1 MDSPLK
7 GEDLAYFV
15 DNSSPYTYLDRGSE
29 ILITPTPNTLTN
41 VMKLFLDTAIV
52 SDIEERVSTGL
63 IDGITTNPTLSRKS
77 GRDPWKVYRDIIE
90 LGVDDLSIEV
100 YGESYDELL
109 KNSLTVNE
117 NYGNVATIKLPCTID
132 GLKVCKYLRNIGIRV
147 NMTLV
152 FSVSQALLCGL
163 AGAMYVSPFIGRM
176 DDNSLDGMKLINDIS
191 NVFKKQFIN
200 TLILAASVRDAQSVG
215 VAFGLGADIC
225 TVPPKVFDD
234 MAKHVLTDK
243 GLEQFNADFLA

>member
-1 MDSPLK
+1 
-7 GEDLAYFV
+7 
-15 DNSSPYTYLDRGSE
+15 
-29 ILITPTPNTLTN
+29 
-41 VMKLFLDTAIV
+41 MKLFLDTAIV

-63 IDGITTNPTLSRKS
+63 IDGITTNPTLIKKS
-77 GRDPWKVYRDIIE
+77 GRDPWTVYRDIVE

-109 KNSLTVNE
+109 KNSLIVNE

-152 FSVSQALLCGL
+152 FSVSQAILCGL
-163 AGAMYVSPFIGRM
+163 AGATYVSPFIGRM

-191 NVFKKQFIN
+191 NVYATSGVN
-200 TLILAASVRDAQSVG
+200 TKVLAASVRDVQSVG

-225 TVPPKVFDD
+225 TIPPKVFDT
-234 MAKHVLTDK
+234 MASHVLTDK